1 MKRRALTVFV
11 TFVVASGLVV
21 GVPARAQTAGVTLK
35 ASRTTITYGTAVV
48 LSGKVTPQHPGEQV
62 QIVNEAGEVVA
73 QALTDEQGRYSVRY
87 APAAITTLRAQ
98 WLAALSDPVEIQV
111 KPRLRVKLRSVRLF
125 SKSRISGTIAP
136 AHEGGRV
143 TVRLH
148 LNGRPVR
155 ERKVVL
161 RKGLRFSLA
170 MHIARPGRYRATAS
184 FDDDDHLKARKPSRA
199 VSTPTPSLSPGARGR
214 YVHLLEQRL
223 RRLGYHIT
231 GVNERYDYRTSDAVI
246 AFHKVQ
252 SMERVGTV
260 SPASWRALANPRK
273 PRPRGGKSWHIEID
287 QTKQVI
293 YTVRKGRV
301 ENILHTSTGAGGAT
315 RDGTFHVTRKLAGY
329 SGGGLYYPSY
339 FDGLRAIHGW
349 EEVPTYPASH
359 GCARVPMWA
368 AQWIYGLADI
378 GTEVLIYH

>member
-1 MKRRALTVFV
+1 
-11 TFVVASGLVV
+11 LV
-21 GVPARAQTAGVTLK
+21 GAIPARAQTSPGVTLK
-35 ASRTTITYGTAVV
+35 ASRTTITYGKAVV
-48 LSGKVTPQHPGEQV
+48 LSGKITPAHPGEQV
-62 QIVNEAGEVVA
+62 QILNEAGEVVGD
-73 QALTDEQGRYSVRY
+73 ALTDEEGRYSLEY
-87 APAAITTLRAQ
+87 SPTAITTLRAQ
-98 WLAALSDPVEIQV
+98 WLAALSDPVKIKV
-111 KPRLRVKLRSVRLF
+111 KPRLRIKLRGVRLF
-125 SKSRISGTIAP
+125 SKSRISGTLAP
-136 AHEGGRV
+136 EHEDGRV
-143 TVRLH
+143 TVRLFR
-148 LNGRPVR
+148 NGRPLQT
-155 ERKVVL
+155 RKVSL
-161 RKGLRFSLA
+161 RNGRRFSLA
-170 MHIARPGRYRATAS
+170 MHIGRPGRYRAAAT
-184 FDDDDHLKARKPSRA
+184 FDDDDHLRARKPSRKI
-199 VSTPTPSLSPGARGR
+199 STPTPALSPGARGP
-214 YVHLLEQRL
+214 YVHVLEQRL

-252 SMERVGTV
+252 AMERVGSV
-260 SPASWRALANPRK
+260 SASSWRALANPLR

-315 RDGTFHVTRKLAGY
+315 RDGTFHVSRKLAGY

>member
-1 MKRRALTVFV
+1 V
-11 TFVVASGLVV
+11 
-21 GVPARAQTAGVTLK
+21 
-35 ASRTTITYGTAVV
+35 
-48 LSGKVTPQHPGEQV
+48 
-62 QIVNEAGEVVA
+62 
-73 QALTDEQGRYSVRY
+73 
-87 APAAITTLRAQ
+87 
-98 WLAALSDPVEIQV
+98 
-111 KPRLRVKLRSVRLF
+111 
-125 SKSRISGTIAP
+125 
-136 AHEGGRV
+136 
-143 TVRLH
+143 
-148 LNGRPVR
+148 
-155 ERKVVL
+155 
-161 RKGLRFSLA
+161 
-170 MHIARPGRYRATAS
+170 
-184 FDDDDHLKARKPSRA
+184 
-199 VSTPTPSLSPGARGR
+199 
-214 YVHLLEQRL
+214 EQRL

-252 SMERVGTV
+252 GMERVGSV
-260 SPASWRALANPRK
+260 SAASWRALANPLR

-315 RDGTFHVTRKLAGY
+315 RDGTFHVSRKLAGY

>member
-1 MKRRALTVFV
+1 MNRRALTAGMV
-11 TFVVASGLVV
+11 FVVAAALAVV
-21 GVPARAQTAGVTLK
+21 VPARAQTAGVTLK
-35 ASRTTITYGTAVV
+35 ASRTTITYGDAVV
-48 LSGKVTPQHPGEQV
+48 LSGKVTPEHPGQQV
-62 QIVNEAGEVVA
+62 QILNEAGEVIGE
-73 QALTDEQGRYSVRY
+73 ALTDEQGHYSVKY
-87 APAAITTLRAQ
+87 SPVAITTLRAQ
-98 WLAALSDPVEIQV
+98 WLAALSEPVEIKV
-111 KPRLRVKLRSVRLF
+111 KPRLQVKLRGVRLF

-148 LNGRPVR
+148 RNGRSVL

-161 RKGLRFSLA
+161 QEGRRFSVA
-170 MHIARPGRYRATAS
+170 MYIGRPGRYRATAT
-184 FDDDDHLKARKPSRA
+184 FDDEDHLKARKPSRA
-199 VSTPTPSLSPGARGR
+199 VSTPTPSLSVGARGR
-214 YVHLLEQRL
+214 YVHLVEQRL
-223 RRLGYHIT
+223 QRLGYHIA
-231 GVNERYDYRTSDAVI
+231 GVNKSYDYRTSDAVI

-252 SMERVGTV
+252 GMERVGSVTA
-260 SPASWRALANPRK
+260 ASWRALASPL
-273 PRPRGGKSWHIEID
+273 RPQARRGKSWHIEID

-293 YTVRKGRV
+293 YTVREGRV

-315 RDGTFHVTRKLAGY
+315 RDGTFHVSRKLAGY

-349 EEVPTYPASH
+349 EDVPTYPASH